1 MHARVLSTMT
11 GPCISG
17 SGPPEPVLPYLRS
30 GGLGACDMS
39 AAQRKEGSSSGEA
52 GVVDLESNQTDARGA
67 RRGYGPIAKTIQL
80 LELLADAP
88 PDAVGVRA
96 IARKLGL
103 PVSSVHRLLGVLVT
117 AGMVEWDAE
126 THQYSIGVAF
136 YRIAALVT
144 QNVKRPRL
152 ALPALRR
159 LAAEFNETALLGLY
173 LEQQGQMMFAERV
186 DGTEPLQYQI
196 ALLAPLPLI
205 WGASGKAILAFLEPA
220 VIDAVRRAAQP
231 APTDG
236 RPPPDRPR
244 LKAELQEVRR
254 RGFVVSE
261 GEKLPGPRGVAAPVF
276 GPAGVVG
283 CICITSPADRLPKV
297 NVGFLAKRIVAEANY
312 LSTVYGGQPLS
323 EIPDPAEEWSAGTGT
338 NFTHDYGSDPGCRL
352 AQPCRGP

>member
-11 GPCISG
+11 GSGVSG

-52 GVVDLESNQTDARGA
+52 GVVDLESSQTDARAA

-126 THQYSIGVAF
+126 SHQYSIGVAF

-244 LKAELQEVRR
+244 LKTELQEVRR

-261 GEKLPGPRGVAAPVF
+261 GEKLPGARRRRSPRVWSGRRGGLHLHHLTGRPAPKGQCGVS
-276 GPAGVVG
+276 GQ
-283 CICITSPADRLPKV
+283 ADR
-297 NVGFLAKRIVAEANY
+297 RR
-312 LSTVYGGQPLS
+312 S
-323 EIPDPAEEWSAGTGT
+323 
-338 NFTHDYGSDPGCRL
+338 
-352 AQPCRGP
+352 

>member
-1 MHARVLSTMT
+1 
-11 GPCISG
+11 
-17 SGPPEPVLPYLRS
+17 
-30 GGLGACDMS
+30 MS
-39 AAQRKEGSSSGEA
+39 AAPGREMPSATEA
-52 GVVDLESNQTDARGA
+52 GVVDLKANQTGTRAARP
-67 RRGYGPIAKTIQL
+67 GYGPIAKTIQL

-88 PDAVGVRA
+88 PEAVGVRA

-103 PVSSVHRLLGVLVT
+103 PVSSVHRLLGVLVS

-173 LEQQGQMMFAERV
+173 LEQQGQMIFAERV

-196 ALLAPLPLI
+196 ALLTPLPLI
-205 WGASGKAILAFLEPA
+205 WGASGKSILAFLDPT
-220 VIDAVRRAAQP
+220 VIDAVRRAARP

-236 RPPPDRPR
+236 RAPPDRPR
-244 LKAELQEVRR
+244 LKAELEEIRR

-261 GEKLPGPRGVAAPVF
+261 GEKLPGARGVAAPVF

-283 CICITSPADRLPKV
+283 CICITSPADRLPQV

-312 LSTVYGGQPLS
+312 LSNVYGGEPLS
-323 EIPDPAEEWSAGTGT
+323 EIPDPGEEWPGGTGADL
-338 NFTHDYGSDPGCRL
+338 HP
-352 AQPCRGP
+352 